1 MGFDPSD
8 TGAVLYQLSYQ
19 AIWELVIFYECATE
33 PVDDMVKEQCI
44 KDIHLK
50 FGNSRSSLKFS
61 GLFLA
66 NGTLGVMPNEF
77 AKQKGL

>member
-19 AIWELVIFYECATE
+19 AIWELVIFYEC
-33 PVDDMVKEQCI
+33 VDDMVKEQCI

-61 GLFLA
+61 GLLLA